1 VVRVAAKMPLA
12 ATEDWEALFAD
23 LQFLRKPHSVR
34 AASHVIRQAFT
45 LATGNREVQPQRVS
59 YNTFFGMQISL
70 PLDKSNI
77 PDFTSH
83 DYAKEIVG
91 LLIGDSEVG
100 ALSDRIVERI
110 AKRNERLNE
119 KSSYEYILTNRGGLI
134 YVIPSLGY
142 ASPHPDRFNRA
153 LELSEL
159 ALLAASFL
167 DFASGERRTSERLV
181 YFLLSRIR
189 NWIEAPNVVFPT
201 STTNQLHWE
210 VLADSL
216 SLHDRLVQWEKT
228 NGPEPDELRELW
240 RQVPVGWWEIAGFA
254 DALDRLAGQNSQLSF
269 IKDNDMRLFVESDL
283 MEARRCLSTGN
294 NKAALVMAGASVEA
308 ILLALL
314 EDNQPAARRSALRK
328 MHLST
333 LIEEACPDWRNSTS
347 PSSNKRIIST
357 NMAALLDTSCRPWR
371 NVIHPGRVIRDNI
384 EVTPT
389 MAGAAIAALN
399 LLIEESG
406 SKSP

>member
-1 VVRVAAKMPLA
+1 MPLTD
-12 ATEDWEALFAD
+12 TEDWKALFAD

-45 LATGNREVQPQRVS
+45 LATGSRAVQPEQVS

-70 PLDKSNI
+70 PLDKSMI
-77 PDFTSH
+77 PGFTSN
-83 DYAKEIVG
+83 DYEKEIVG
-91 LLIGDSEVG
+91 LLIGDSEIG
-100 ALSDRIVERI
+100 SLSDRIVERI
-110 AKRNERLNE
+110 TKQNERLNE

-134 YVIPSLGY
+134 YVVPSLGY
-142 ASPHPDRFNRA
+142 ISPHPDRFKRA

-167 DFASGERRTSERLV
+167 DFASEERRTSERLV

-201 STTNQLHWE
+201 STTNQLHWK

-216 SLHDRLVQWEKT
+216 SLHDRLVQWERE
-228 NGPEPDELRELW
+228 NGPESDEMRELW
-240 RQVPVGWWEIAGFA
+240 RQVPVDWWQIAGFA
-254 DALDRLAGQNSQLSF
+254 DALDQLSGQNSQLSF
-269 IKDNDMRLFVESDL
+269 IKDNEMRLFVESDL

-314 EDNQPAARRSALRK
+314 EDNQPDDARRRALRK
-328 MHLST
+328 MVLST

-347 PSSNKRIIST
+347 PPSNKRIISK
-357 NMAALLDTSCRPWR
+357 NLAALLDTSCRPWR
-371 NVIHPGRVIRDNI
+371 NVIHPGRTIRDNI

-389 MAGAAIAALN
+389 MAAAAIAALN

-406 SKSP
+406 RKCP